1 MSIKLR
7 IREWWRHNRGW
18 MIAVLIFVLVTTLSF
33 GVGYLVARETNPAP
47 IVIKQCPR

>member
-7 IREWWRHNRGW
+7 IREWWKQNRGW
-18 MIAVLIFVLVTTLSF
+18 MIEVLIFVLVTTLSF

-47 IVIKQCPR
+47 IIIKQCPQ